1 MLKIV
6 NQYWQFESEVELN
19 NFLDNC
25 MTDNN
30 NEFNIERYGQA
41 KSGKYYAYGVVVPL
55 QKFNLRTNAA
65 TKAQKVADELN
76 LG

>member
-6 NQYWQFESEVELN
+6 NQYWQFDSEEGLN

-25 MTDNN
+25 MNDNN

-41 KSGKYYAYGVVVPL
+41 KSGKWYAYGVVIPL
-55 QKFNLRTNAA
+55 QHFNVQTNAA
-65 TKAQKVADELN
+65 TKAQKVAEELN